1 MTKGQVMKK
10 WCLLASSDRGPMGR
24 GQNGKKKV
32 YEVTVDGS
40 TLRCS
45 WGMAEKPQ
53 RQTSVQVYH
62 SSQAAMSAAYE
73 KVYAKRDKG
82 YALAYEV

>member
-1 MTKGQVMKK
+1 MKK
-10 WCLLASSDRGPMGR
+10 WCLLAGSDRGPMGR
-24 GQNGKKKV
+24 GQAGKKKV

>member
-1 MTKGQVMKK
+1 
-10 WCLLASSDRGPMGR
+10 MGR
-24 GQNGKKKV
+24 GQAGKKKV
-32 YEVTVDGS
+32 YEVIVDGS
-40 TLRCS
+40 TVRCS

-53 RQTSVQVYH
+53 LRTSVQVYH